1 MTIFDIK
8 RFALHDGPGIR
19 TTVFL
24 KGCPLRCAWCHNPES
39 HVTEPEAYMEN
50 RLIDGREIKRTR
62 IYGKKVTTSDL
73 FDELI
78 HDRVFF
84 EESGGGVTFSGG
96 EPLLQYEE
104 LLELLELL
112 GREKIHRTIDTSGQ
126 APGDVM
132 LNVAGQAELILYDL
146 KLMDPEKHK
155 KYTGVDNRRI
165 LENADLLLQHD
176 VEVIFRIPLIPGIN
190 DTPEEIDAF
199 RSFFKERSG
208 LFGDVSLL
216 PYHKTGTGKYQRM
229 EKEYAIAALN
239 EPSAQRMQELKYEIE
254 SCGVRTTI
262 GG

>member
-39 HVTEPEAYMEN
+39 HIAEPEEYLEN
-50 RLIDGREIKRTR
+50 RLIDGKEIKRTR
-62 IYGKKVTTSDL
+62 IYGKKVRTSDL

-78 HDRVFF
+78 RDRVFF

-96 EPLLQYEE
+96 EPLMQHEE
-104 LLELLELL
+104 LLQILELL

-132 LNVAGQAELILYDL
+132 LNVAGQAELFLYDL
-146 KLMDPEKHK
+146 KLMDPEKHRE
-155 KYTGVDNRRI
+155 YTGVDNSRI

-176 VEVIFRIPLIPGIN
+176 IEVIFRIPLIPGIN
-190 DTPEEIDAF
+190 DTSEEIDAF
-199 RSFFKERSG
+199 RSFFKERAG

-229 EKEYAIAALN
+229 QKEYVIAALE
-239 EPSAQRMQELKYEIE
+239 EPSAQRMQVLRNEFE